1 MVSRLICLLLV
12 GCGFQVPGQQPGPG
26 DAHTVVDGPG
36 PGIDASVEVADAAL
50 DAPAGCIQ
58 DVVTATKSYVPAF
71 VIDGTLADDP
81 SHRTLVVPG
90 SLPITLGNAGN
101 HCAELAFKRSTDNAL
116 IRCRY
121 QGGASVAH
129 VGLNPVE
136 IANGLRYVLDKCT
149 LGAACPTS
157 NGTLQ
162 PIAPLAQV
170 PIIESVTVRIDNGDD
185 LAGVTMISPT
195 ITRCP

>member
-1 MVSRLICLLLV
+1 MITT
-12 GCGFQVPGQQPGPG
+12 PIPAGPG
-26 DAHTVVDGPG
+26 LPEHAPSVHTWIALS
-36 PGIDASVEVADAAL
+36 GIDAAVAIDAPP

-58 DVVTATKSYVPAF
+58 NALGATKSYIPAF

-81 SHRTLVVPG
+81 AHRTLVVPG
-90 SLPITLGNAGN
+90 AISITLGNAGN
-101 HCAELAFKRSTDNAL
+101 HCTELAFKRSSDNAL

-136 IANGLRYVLDKCT
+136 IAKGLRYVLDRCT

-157 NGTLQ
+157 NGTQQ
-162 PIAPLAQV
+162 PIAPLDQV
-170 PIIESVTVRIDNGDD
+170 PIVEEITLKIDNGDD
-185 LAGVTMISPT
+185 LAGVTVVSET